1 MSYWLHRQ
9 LSIARVG
16 RILALR
22 RAPVLAL
29 LAGLLL
35 PASSFAAPPKQL
47 PSLGDASSALVSPEI
62 EDKIGRAFLQQIRA
76 QLPLSDDPILKY
88 YTDTQL
94 RSITQHAD
102 MQDNIHSVVLI
113 EEKQINA
120 FAAPGGIVGI
130 NMGLYLHAQDVHEYT
145 SVVAHELAHL
155 SQRHFAR
162 GVENQRN
169 QTIPNLAGLV
179 AAIALGA
186 VGGAELGL
194 AALQT
199 SQAIGLDKQLRY
211 SRGREQEADRV
222 GLNTLVEAGFDP
234 NGMARMFDRM
244 RQAFQFTRIP
254 PEFLLT
260 HPVSESRISDARGQ
274 IAALELENTYPQSI
288 DYQSMRARVQL
299 HYADSPQAALAAF
312 RKRLESNPQD
322 YGAIYG
328 VAIASSAIGDHDRA
342 LDSLEPIIAQEPGK
356 LLYVATKGEL
366 LIAAGRND
374 AALKLLDRHLQ
385 FNPKNPAL
393 SMLRVDALIAES
405 RFEEAETQLEK
416 MSRHESEDSEVW
428 YQLAEVAGKAGN
440 IVGVHRARAEF
451 FAMHG
456 ALERAVQ
463 HLEYARGLADP
474 ADFKLSAKLEARI
487 DDFRRLQRER
497 GA

>member
-1 MSYWLHRQ
+1 MKVARSDTNTNRHKALRAF
-9 LSIARVG
+9 IAG
-16 RILALR
+16 CLAL
-22 RAPVLAL
+22 A
-29 LAGLLL
+29 L
-35 PASSFAAPPKQL
+35 PAASQAAPPKEL

-76 QLPLSDDPILKY
+76 TLPLSDDPILKY
-88 YTDTQL
+88 YTDVQL
-94 RSITQHAD
+94 RDMTQHAN

-113 EEKQINA
+113 EQEQINA

-130 NMGLYLHAQDVHEYT
+130 NMGLFLHAQDVHEYS

-162 GVENQRN
+162 GIEHQRN
-169 QTIPNLAGLV
+169 MTIPNLAGLV

-186 VGGAELGL
+186 VGGADVGL
-194 AALQT
+194 AALQAN
-199 SQAIGLDKQLRY
+199 QAIGIDKQLRY

-274 IAALELENTYPQSI
+274 IAALDLERDYPDSI
-288 DYQSMRARVQL
+288 DYQAMRARVQL
-299 HYADSPQAALAAF
+299 HYADSPVNALSAF
-312 RKRLESNPQD
+312 RKRLNNNPRD
-322 YGAIYG
+322 LGAAYGA
-328 VAIASSAIGDHDRA
+328 AIANSAIGNHDRA
-342 LDSLEPIIAQEPGK
+342 LDSLEPITAAQPGK
-356 LLYVATKGEL
+356 LLYIATKAEL

-374 AALKLLDRHLQ
+374 EALQLLDRHLSL
-385 FNPKNPAL
+385 NPKNPAL
-393 SMLRVDALIAES
+393 SMLRVDALVAQS
-405 RFEEAETQLEK
+405 RFEEAETQLERL
-416 MSRHESEDSEVW
+416 SRSQAEDSEVW

-463 HLEYARGLADP
+463 HLQYARGLADP
-474 ADFKLSAKLEARI
+474 KDFKLGARLEARI
-487 DDFRRLQRER
+487 DDFRRLQRDR